1 MLDMEEFQKIFEFE
15 IRTKLSRRCR
25 STNEEIRVLYNSF
38 KFYDLENCSIIDKI
52 SWIKGI
58 QKTGLCGF
66 NVNDLAD
73 LFSRYDI
80 NNTGYINYKN
90 FTFYIYHR
98 EELIPLSKEIIEGT
112 FKIIRE
118 NNMKLGRQLPNIE
131 FKPPGLY
138 DRSFEIMLDN
148 EKKFKRINK
157 KITEINKK
165 IGEEKINNYIKK
177 IKKTPYI
184 KRNNYSLPDLTI
196 QNYSLFFENEKK
208 NKKLFQCL
216 KSKINVNNG
225 ITYYSFMKE
234 LKNYQNPIN
243 KTINVNNMHFVLRN
257 LGIPFK
263 FYDLIQIFKSIGEL
277 NSDKI
282 NTNELL
288 KLIRGEI
295 NLKRKTSLEN
305 VFKMNDKN
313 KMGKISIEEMKSLY
327 NSSMHPD
334 VYLGYKKQEEVYTE
348 FCFTFDVF
356 CDFYDIKDYIN
367 CDQFIDYY
375 KGISASIC
383 DDNYFDDI
391 INGVWDINIVRS
403 KIFDSNIKDN
413 MNINRNYNK
422 VFRRELISNKINSTN
437 NYVLNNRYVNT
448 PPKDKFVYDSY
459 EKCPNTERKR
469 NVFEEEEKQR
479 VNASSIINMPK
490 LEESKFNTINPY
502 NTPIKN
508 QLFKSVKIPRNIS
521 YNPITNEFNIN
532 KDKARQKYL
541 GYKSPFKHNILNNLE
556 RIKEII
562 ISRGQKGIFNF
573 QKLCSLYD
581 KDKTGQI
588 TYIKFVELC
597 EIYNVDIER
606 ENLKEIF
613 DLYDKEKI
621 GIINYDDL
629 IHDLIKNISVNRAIM
644 IKNLYNEF
652 PQDKYGNVSI
662 NDLRKRFKPFNHPFV
677 KDGTKSE
684 PEIYFEFLDCI
695 NIFKFYKSIISKN
708 SCMDVINFGGFF
720 DFFKE
725 ISFSIKNDLLFEC
738 ILINCFSKNT
748 INENELKNNEDN
760 LRILKG
766 Y

>member
-1 MLDMEEFQKIFEFE
+1 
-15 IRTKLSRRCR
+15 
-25 STNEEIRVLYNSF
+25 
-38 KFYDLENCSIIDKI
+38 
-52 SWIKGI
+52 
-58 QKTGLCGF
+58 
-66 NVNDLAD
+66 
-73 LFSRYDI
+73 
-80 NNTGYINYKN
+80 
-90 FTFYIYHR
+90 
-98 EELIPLSKEIIEGT
+98 
-112 FKIIRE
+112 
-118 NNMKLGRQLPNIE
+118 
-131 FKPPGLY
+131 
-138 DRSFEIMLDN
+138 
-148 EKKFKRINK
+148 
-157 KITEINKK
+157 
-165 IGEEKINNYIKK
+165 
-177 IKKTPYI
+177 
-184 KRNNYSLPDLTI
+184 
-196 QNYSLFFENEKK
+196 
-208 NKKLFQCL
+208 
-216 KSKINVNNG
+216 
-225 ITYYSFMKE
+225 
-234 LKNYQNPIN
+234 
-243 KTINVNNMHFVLRN
+243 
-257 LGIPFK
+257 
-263 FYDLIQIFKSIGEL
+263 
-277 NSDKI
+277 
-282 NTNELL
+282 
-288 KLIRGEI
+288 
-295 NLKRKTSLEN
+295 
-305 VFKMNDKN
+305 
-313 KMGKISIEEMKSLY
+313 
-327 NSSMHPD
+327 
-334 VYLGYKKQEEVYTE
+334 
-348 FCFTFDVF
+348 
-356 CDFYDIKDYIN
+356 
-367 CDQFIDYY
+367 
-375 KGISASIC
+375 
-383 DDNYFDDI
+383 
-391 INGVWDINIVRS
+391 
-403 KIFDSNIKDN
+403 

-422 VFRRELISNKINSTN
+422 VFRKELISNKINSTN

-532 KDKARQKYL
+532 KDKTRPKYL
-541 GYKSPFKHNILNNLE
+541 GYKSPFKPNILNNLE

-597 EIYNVDIER
+597 EIYNVNIER

-629 IHDLIKNISVNRAIM
+629 IHDLINNISVNRAIM

-652 PQDKYGNVSI
+652 SQDKYGNVSI

-760 LRILKG
+760 LGILKG